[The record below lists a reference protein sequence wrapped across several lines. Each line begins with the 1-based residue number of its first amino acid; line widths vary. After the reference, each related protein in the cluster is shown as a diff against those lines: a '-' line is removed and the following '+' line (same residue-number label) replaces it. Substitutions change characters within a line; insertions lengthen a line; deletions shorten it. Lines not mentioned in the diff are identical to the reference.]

1 MYYIHIYIYIYLCV
15 FTYIYI
21 YIYLWFISLPITLP
35 ISQLQGS
42 SNPSQARQMW
52 ALHPAVSFG
61 ATPDTQTD
69 SPLNY
74 KEFVV
79 LMWNCWSGVHGRGM
93 LCHFWCFLHVVSVSW
108 CLWVWAWNNYTYNY
122 YYASPSS
129 FQMLTQLPG
138 AMLIQNVLLGS
149 IPPLGHTFGTK
160 GRRFLLGRCKHPV
173 RLQHVP
179 GEFLGKL
186 WTDSLPRCT
195 NAASDWVKVIISPL
209 AGLILPVALPI
220 RPLGLVVPSLS
231 WLWAS
236 PFSPWEPWA
245 PHVCNTSA
253 IRRPGLFDGQMDGY
267 RFWIVLVSEYSPKFR
282 KNPGWIRNCL
292 VIHSL
297 VQSVRLT
304 ISVFTCQIRG
314 GQHHVDRAWKDV
326 NVRMVR
332 IQKIAIDMPGSDVL
346 PHLLCTIKEW
356 NYMAHLTR
364 DWSILGHPT

>member
-1 MYYIHIYIYIYLCV
+1 MYYIHIYIYFSV
-15 FTYIYI
+15 FTYI

-61 ATPDTQTD
+61 ATARYSDWFAIELQ
-69 SPLNY
+69 
-74 KEFVV
+74 
-79 LMWNCWSGVHGRGM
+79 GVRCFDVE
-93 LCHFWCFLHVVSVSW
+93 LLKWCTRKRYVVSFLVFLACSECVLVSMSVSMKQLYIQLLL
-108 CLWVWAWNNYTYNY
+108 CISKLVPDADS
-122 YYASPSS
+122 AS
-129 FQMLTQLPG
+129 G

-220 RPLGLVVPSLS
+220 RPLGLVGAFTVLACGRRHSVPGNHGHRMF
-231 WLWAS
+231 AI
-236 PFSPWEPWA
+236 PQRFA
-245 PHVCNTSA
+245 GQVCLMVKWTDTDF
-253 IRRPGLFDGQMDGY
+253 GL
-267 RFWIVLVSEYSPKFR
+267 
-282 KNPGWIRNCL
+282 C
-292 VIHSL
+292 
-297 VQSVRLT
+297 
-304 ISVFTCQIRG
+304 
-314 GQHHVDRAWKDV
+314 
-326 NVRMVR
+326 
-332 IQKIAIDMPGSDVL
+332 
-346 PHLLCTIKEW
+346 
-356 NYMAHLTR
+356 
-364 DWSILGHPT
+364 